1 MGNIASSRQK
11 RRVKRFNQQAKL
23 WRDVDTARCRVY
35 LELDTFERYSDE
47 SFRECIARLRGLIEE
62 SNRTWP
68 RNTWEVR
75 TDMVIREKMWVI
87 VSPAGRMALERMK
100 KQARYQKK
108 EIEIEKMLLE
118 AELYEVAEKHREG
131 V

>member
-1 MGNIASSRQK
+1 
-11 RRVKRFNQQAKL
+11 
-23 WRDVDTARCRVY
+23 
-35 LELDTFERYSDE
+35 
-47 SFRECIARLRGLIEE
+47 
-62 SNRTWP
+62 
-68 RNTWEVR
+68 
-75 TDMVIREKMWVI
+75 MVIREKMWVI